1 MCICDPFYHNIPKH
15 FFLVSGTYYNY
26 DSSTSKYSNSIM
38 ADQMAGQWYLKA
50 CDLAQTAPSD
60 QVITAPFC
68 EPASKLFIWRIYC
81 EKLRSRD
88 TRVFA
93 RLTSPAPIEMESL
106 LLFVN
111 FFSWSTVAFL
121 ACSLLAVFP

>member
-26 DSSTSKYSNSIM
+26 DSSASKYSNSIM

-68 EPASKLFIWRIYC
+68 GPASKLFIWRIFC
-81 EKLRSRD
+81 EKLLARD

-93 RLTSPAPIEMESL
+93 RLASLATRNGEPAAFCE
-106 LLFVN
+106 F
-111 FFSWSTVAFL
+111 FFSVYCGVSRL
-121 ACSLLAVFP
+121 

>member
-1 MCICDPFYHNIPKH
+1 
-15 FFLVSGTYYNY
+15 
-26 DSSTSKYSNSIM
+26 
-38 ADQMAGQWYLKA
+38 MAGQWYLKA

-81 EKLRSRD
+81 EKLRARD

-93 RLTSPAPIEMESL
+93 RLASLATRNGEPAALCEFYFPGLLRCFSPEVP
-106 LLFVN
+106 
-111 FFSWSTVAFL
+111 
-121 ACSLLAVFP
+121 

>member
-1 MCICDPFYHNIPKH
+1 MRIYDPVNHNIPKH

-50 CDLAQTAPSD
+50 CNLAQTAPSD
-60 QVITAPFC
+60 QVITASFC

-81 EKLRSRD
+81 EKLRARD
-88 TRVFA
+88 KRVSA
-93 RLTSPAPIEMESL
+93 RLASLATRNEEPAAFYE
-106 LLFVN
+106 
-111 FFSWSTVAFL
+111 FFLPVYCGVSRL
-121 ACSLLAVFP
+121 